1 MARELLSPTPRVSQQ
16 QGLNNFI
23 TCSRKSCQSFSALS
37 NTGSAVFFN
46 NYFL

>member
-1 MARELLSPTPRVSQQ
+1 MSRELLSPTPRVSQQ

-23 TCSRKSCQSFSALS
+23 TWSRKSCQSFSALS
-37 NTGSAVFFN
+37 NTGTAVFFN